1 MKGSI
6 VTRTLKDGVKRY
18 DAVWNAAGKQ
28 RWKTFQRRR
37 DAENFLITTV
47 KSVHDGTYQDLKP
60 ALMDEVFNAWLQH
73 LQTQEHLGKV
83 KFSTARCYRLMVE
96 QHFRPAFGQHRSD
109 HLTADVVNQWIGGLA
124 ARIGKQDLRPK
135 TYNNLIT
142 LLKSIL
148 KWARRSDQ
156 RFLRHDPMEHVERLA
171 RQQTERPILEPMELW
186 QLLKAAEAHPPA
198 DTILKVAAFTGL
210 RRGELFGLQWADVQ
224 RNPEGGGRLLIR
236 RSIVLG
242 RVTTPKTAGSFRVVD
257 VPQGLIEELLLYQTA
272 CPPVSEWI
280 FPNATGGPMDG
291 DNWSKRVFVPL
302 IQGLGLQQR
311 IGLHSLRH
319 TYVSLLIAQGE
330 NIKYISRQVG
340 HSTIQMTLD
349 VYGHLLQET
358 SQAAMQRL
366 DQRLR
371 VDQLEDRRS
380 SNGHLMEQ
388 AKRPETTTNHQG
400 SRKRLKRLKTRRILD
415 VA

>member
-6 VTRTLKDGVKRY
+6 VTRTLKDGTKRY
-18 DAVWNAAGKQ
+18 DAVWTAAGKQ

-37 DAENFLITTV
+37 DADNFLVTTV

-60 ALMDEVFNAWLQH
+60 TPMDAVFTQWLRH

-96 QHFRPAFGQHRSD
+96 QHYRPAFGQYRSD
-109 HLTADVVNQWIGGLA
+109 RLTAEVIHGWTAQLA
-124 ARIGKQDLRPK
+124 ERIAKQDLRPK
-135 TYNNLIT
+135 TYNNLIV
-142 LLKSIL
+142 LLKSIF

-156 RFLRHDPMEHVERLA
+156 RYLRHDPMEHVERLA
-171 RQQTERPILEPMELW
+171 KQQTEREILEPADLW
-186 QLLKAAEAHPPA
+186 QLLKAAEKHPPA
-198 DTILKVAAFTGL
+198 DVILKVAAFTGL
-210 RRGELFGLQWADVQ
+210 RRGELFGLQWGDLQ
-224 RNPEGGGRLLIR
+224 RHPEGGGRLLIR

-242 RVTTPKTAGSFRVVD
+242 RVTTPKTTGSFRVVD
-257 VPQGLIEELLLYQTA
+257 VPQGVIDELLLYQSA
-272 CPPVSEWI
+272 YPPVSEWM
-280 FPNATGGPMDG
+280 FPNAAGGPIDG
-291 DNWSKRVFVPL
+291 DNWSKRVFLPL
-302 IQGLGLQQR
+302 IQGLGFRQR

-340 HSTIQMTLD
+340 HSTIAMTMD
-349 VYGHLLQET
+349 TYGHLLQET
-358 SQAAMQRL
+358 SQIAMQRL

-371 VDQLEDRRS
+371 VAPLDDRSS

-388 AKRPETTTNHQG
+388 AKRPETTGDDQG
-400 SRKRLKRLKTRRILD
+400 MSEDRKPLKDRKIIK

>member
-6 VTRTLKDGVKRY
+6 VTRTLRDGAKRY
-18 DAVWNAAGKQ
+18 DAVWIAAGKQ
-28 RWKTFQRRR
+28 KWKTFQRRR
-37 DAENFLITTV
+37 DAENFLVATV
-47 KSVHDGTYQDLKP
+47 KSVHDGTYQDFKP
-60 ALMDEVFNAWLQH
+60 TLMDDVFNRWLQH
-73 LQTQEHLGKV
+73 LHTHENFGKV

-96 QHFRPAFGQHRSD
+96 QHYRPAFGQYRSD
-109 HLTADVVNQWIGGLA
+109 HLTAEVVNAWTAQLA
-124 ARIGKQDLRPK
+124 QRIANQQMRPK

-156 RFLRHDPMEHVERLA
+156 RFLRHDPMEHIERLGK
-171 RQQTERPILEPMELW
+171 QQTEREILEPVDLW
-186 QLLKAAEAHPPA
+186 QLLKAAQAHPPA

-210 RRGELFGLQWADVQ
+210 RRGELFGLQWGDLQ
-224 RNPEGGGRLLIR
+224 RNPEGGGRLFIR

-257 VPQGLIEELLLYQTA
+257 VPEGLIEELLLYQSA
-272 CPPVSEWI
+272 YPPVTEWI
-280 FPNATGGPMDG
+280 FPNANGGPMDG
-291 DNWSKRVFVPL
+291 DNWSKRVFRRLVE
-302 IQGLGLQQR
+302 GLGLTQR
-311 IGLHSLRH
+311 IGLHTLRH

-340 HSTIQMTLD
+340 HSTIAMTMD
-349 VYGHLLQET
+349 TYGHLLKET
-358 SQAAMQRL
+358 GQAAMQRL

-371 VDQLEDRRS
+371 VPSLEDGA

-388 AKRPETTTNHQG
+388 AERTKTTQKSQPTKNE
-400 SRKRLKRLKTRRILD
+400 RKPLKDGRIIN